1 MHNILHTTYN
11 VKSWSLNNICTCK
24 KYQKGKFNKSTKQLI
39 TTKCETISNSFWDFN
54 LFCIIIKT
62 TIQVYDFKT
71 TNIALGKRS
80 CYMLIIFDW
89 GSTRN
94 MWFITQA
101 RDTLCHQSINDLNLI
116 CLPVLRNF
124 QLNSVASEPIQ
135 LNIW

>member
-71 TNIALGKRS
+71 TNIAKANVHATYRLYLTGVVQETCDSSYKPAIH
-80 CYMLIIFDW
+80 YV
-89 GSTRN
+89 
-94 MWFITQA
+94 
-101 RDTLCHQSINDLNLI
+101 IN
-116 CLPVLRNF
+116 R
-124 QLNSVASEPIQ
+124 
-135 LNIW
+135 